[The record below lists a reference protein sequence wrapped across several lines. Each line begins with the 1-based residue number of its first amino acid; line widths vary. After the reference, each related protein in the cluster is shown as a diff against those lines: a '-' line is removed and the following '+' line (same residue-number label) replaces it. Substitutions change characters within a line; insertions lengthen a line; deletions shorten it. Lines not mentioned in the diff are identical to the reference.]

1 MRIDS
6 AIIEVL
12 AKAEVSGNTL
22 RLTEQLDRKTYQR
35 QMEQPQEVPHLR

>member
-6 AIIEVL
+6 VIIEVL

-22 RLTEQLDRKTYQR
+22 RLTEQLDRKTYQ
-35 QMEQPQEVPHLR
+35 